1 MIKFFRK
8 IRYNLMEQNKT
19 SKYFK
24 YAIGEIVL
32 VVIGILIALSINNWN
47 EKRKEALQ
55 EISILKN
62 LQTDLKTDLEGISYQ
77 IVLKEGMIKDYK
89 NCLEILSE
97 KKEGTKEEI
106 TKKFQL
112 HEKDTGSADVQ
123 IAILTER
130 IAELTEHLKR
140 APKDHNSRLSL
151 LKLVGQRRRLLDY
164 LNSTDTSRY
173 QALITK
179 LKLRR

>member
-1 MIKFFRK
+1 MSLDK
-8 IRYNLMEQNKT
+8 
-19 SKYFK
+19 
-24 YAIGEIVL
+24 
-32 VVIGILIALSINNWN
+32 
-47 EKRKEALQ
+47 
-55 EISILKN
+55 
-62 LQTDLKTDLEGISYQ
+62 
-77 IVLKEGMIKDYK
+77 
-89 NCLEILSE
+89 
-97 KKEGTKEEI
+97 GTKEEI

-140 APKDHNSRLSL
+140 NSKDHASRLSL

-164 LNSTDTSRY
+164 LNSTDTRRY
-173 QALITK
+173 QSLIKK

>member
-1 MIKFFRK
+1 MSLDK
-8 IRYNLMEQNKT
+8 
-19 SKYFK
+19 
-24 YAIGEIVL
+24 
-32 VVIGILIALSINNWN
+32 
-47 EKRKEALQ
+47 
-55 EISILKN
+55 
-62 LQTDLKTDLEGISYQ
+62 
-77 IVLKEGMIKDYK
+77 
-89 NCLEILSE
+89 
-97 KKEGTKEEI
+97 GTKEEI

-140 APKDHNSRLSL
+140 APKDHGSRLAL

-164 LNSTDTSRY
+164 LNSTDTKRY
-173 QALITK
+173 QTLINK